1 MPQHFQ
7 AIGFDIPDAAALKK
21 LAHKATEQGLA
32 IVSRRPGMPEA
43 AFLWDLGRGLQV
55 WVMAKKSRLQ
65 DEEYEIISC
74 LPGFRPD
81 RSSRL
86 RAYRL
91 AMKAD
96 SPGEVLLHGLLGEGV
111 KIELSLLDL
120 VRNDLLPVRGGEL
133 DLILAGL
140 AIEARIWGPGEDVPQ
155 VIQMQDNEG
164 LTQTV
169 NSFFFPLDSDCHCEL
184 LGSIEGVQ
192 DLVNFHTGA
201 RLWALGVKTSE
212 ISLQVLAPGKT
223 FDRRPETGDHF
234 HGTIWFQG
242 QQI

>member
-1 MPQHFQ
+1 MSQHFQ

-21 LAHKATEQGLA
+21 LAYKATEQGLA
-32 IVSRRPGMPEA
+32 IVSKRPGMPEA

-55 WVMAKKSRLQ
+55 WVMAQKSRIQ

-74 LPGFRPD
+74 LPGFRPEQ
-81 RSSRL
+81 SSQL

-91 AMKAD
+91 AMKPD
-96 SPGEVLLHGLLGEGV
+96 SPGEVLLRGLLGEGV

-140 AIEARIWGPGEDVPQ
+140 AIEARIWGPEEDVPQ
-155 VIQMQDNEG
+155 VIQMQDDEG
-164 LTQTV
+164 FTQTV
-169 NSFFFPLDSDCHCEL
+169 KSFFFPLDSDCHCEL
-184 LGSIEGVQ
+184 LGIIEGVT

-201 RLWALGVKTSE
+201 QLCALGVKTSE
-212 ISLQVLAPGKT
+212 IDMQVLAPRKI
-223 FDRRPETGDHF
+223 FNRRPETGDHF

-242 QQI
+242 QQV